1 MAATDM
7 TTASK
12 PRLRWKK
19 PKPLTGLMRVGAR
32 YRPRELWYGAKH
44 VASVGA
50 KEVGFYFY
58 ITGRTALGFD
68 GPMNTLT
75 HPVGGRSTWP
85 TEGEAEDACR
95 AWVEPRLLR
104 EVTP

>member
-19 PKPLTGLMRVGAR
+19 PKPLTGLMRVA
-32 YRPRELWYGAKH
+32 
-44 VASVGA
+44 
-50 KEVGFYFY
+50 
-58 ITGRTALGFD
+58 GRTALGFD